1 MKSEI
6 YPFDF
11 RGKITKSFCWVMKSD
26 DSGAG
31 GIANPFVE
39 AWKVW
44 LPKEASVRKQDLTR
58 KLEKQKVHSHS
69 VSNLCSTSPINARR
83 RDWWMKLLGTLIMA
97 IAC

>member
-1 MKSEI
+1 
-6 YPFDF
+6 
-11 RGKITKSFCWVMKSD
+11 MKSD

-58 KLEKQKVHSHS
+58 KLEKQKVHNHS
-69 VSNLCSTSPINARR
+69 VSNL
-83 RDWWMKLLGTLIMA
+83 W
-97 IAC
+97 

>member
-1 MKSEI
+1 MGNVRHWSEFALI
-6 YPFDF
+6 
-11 RGKITKSFCWVMKSD
+11 KIEIWNVSLWFQRQNHQKLLFGYESD

-58 KLEKQKVHSHS
+58 HA
-69 VSNLCSTSPINARR
+69 N
-83 RDWWMKLLGTLIMA
+83 
-97 IAC
+97 